1 MASIMGKTEE
11 IWRIAERNLFDDGG
25 IVILEILESLENF

>member
-11 IWRIAERNLFDDGG
+11 IWRIAEMNLFDDGG
-25 IVILEILESLENF
+25 IVILEILKSLENF

>member
-11 IWRIAERNLFDDGG
+11 IWRIAEMNQFGGGG
-25 IVILEILESLENF
+25 IVILEILKSLESF